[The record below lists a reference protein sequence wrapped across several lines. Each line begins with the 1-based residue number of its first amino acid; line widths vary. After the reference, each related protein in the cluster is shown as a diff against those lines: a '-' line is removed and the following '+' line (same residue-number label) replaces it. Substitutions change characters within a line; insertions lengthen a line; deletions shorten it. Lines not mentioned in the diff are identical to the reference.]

1 MNIGISDKLMGNE
14 NRFRALDF
22 LRGLAI
28 LGVIAIH
35 VSLGLPTQI
44 ELIDKTLSFGLYG
57 VQLFYLISAITMC
70 LMWEQR
76 AYEKSPTKNFY
87 IRRFLRI
94 APLFWLAIPVYLS
107 VNGFEPSYWAPEGI
121 GVTQIVLTI
130 LFLQGFWPDA
140 INSVVPGGWSIA
152 VEMTFYLIFPV
163 LIRTFQ
169 NRANLYLYSAIF
181 VWLLNN
187 LFFKGW
193 ITEFFADHYP
203 AMGALIVKDYL
214 SLYFLNQA
222 PIFLIGCW
230 IYFSR
235 ANSFF
240 KGNLVIFLAWI
251 GLAALLKFTLGIN
264 GLGFLLVYLSLSV
277 LVVFCITKKV
287 HFKPIEALGKNSYAM
302 YLIHF
307 LVISFV
313 YRLLPEKMGLM
324 MWLTA
329 MCLTVLI
336 SYVLSK
342 IIYFLIESR
351 IQLLANRLTVG
362 R

>member
-1 MNIGISDKLMGNE
+1 VNIFSNNQLIGNE
-14 NRFRALDF
+14 NRFRSLDF

-44 ELIDKTLSFGLYG
+44 RFIDQTLSFGLYG

-76 AYEKSPTKNFY
+76 ADEKSPTKNFY

-94 APLFWLAIPVYLS
+94 APLFWLAIPIYLS

-121 GVTQIVLTI
+121 GATQIILTI

-152 VEMTFYLIFPV
+152 VEMTFYFIFPV

-169 NRANLYLYSAIF
+169 NRANLYLYCAIF
-181 VWLLNN
+181 LWLVNN

-193 ITEFFADHYP
+193 ITEFFTSHYP
-203 AMGALIVKDYL
+203 AMGALIIKDYL

-230 IYFSR
+230 IYFSGGKHPTK
-235 ANSFF
+235 F
-240 KGNLVIFLAWI
+240 NLIIFGAWI
-251 GLAALLKFTLGIN
+251 GFAAVLKFFMGIN
-264 GLGFLLVYLSLSV
+264 GLGFLLVYLTLTA
-277 LVVFCITKKV
+277 LVIFCIAKKV
-287 HFKPIEALGKNSYAM
+287 HCKPIEALGKNSYAM

-313 YRLLPEKMGLM
+313 YRLLPEKTGLM
-324 MWLTA
+324 MWFMA
-329 MCLTVLI
+329 MSLTVMF
-336 SYVLSK
+336 SYVLSR
-342 IIYFLIESR
+342 IVYFLIESR
-351 IQLLANRLTVG
+351 IQLLANKLTEG